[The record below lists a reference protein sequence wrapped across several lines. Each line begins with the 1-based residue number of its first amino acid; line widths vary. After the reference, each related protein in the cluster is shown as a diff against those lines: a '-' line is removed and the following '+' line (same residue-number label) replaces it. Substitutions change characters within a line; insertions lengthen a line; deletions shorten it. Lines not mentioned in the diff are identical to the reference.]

1 MAFDRVHNVSKI
13 QLWVLPVVTGHHDN
27 YRYTVCLY
35 PCRLLIKAGLN
46 KDLSLMKVTHY
57 LIRHPPKIIVIL
69 KDLQK
74 QGKPSPTVD
83 VLAKFLLMTK
93 EKELIIRKISN

>member
-1 MAFDRVHNVSKI
+1 MIIICTQFV
-13 QLWVLPVVTGHHDN
+13 
-27 YRYTVCLY
+27 YT

-57 LIRHPPKIIVIL
+57 LIRHPQKIIVIL
-69 KDLQK
+69 KELQK

-83 VLAKFLLMTK
+83 VLAKFVLMTK